1 MSDRAEMRGPAPRR
15 RRTTIPG
22 GASGAA
28 TLKRANGGKWHDR
41 GEKAPQGPA
50 SAKTDEAL
58 RHASNN
64 GNVDAQTSEK
74 QPANLPRGEKSA
86 LEDITDRL
94 R

>member
-1 MSDRAEMRGPAPRR
+1 MSDRADMRGPATRR

-28 TLKRANGGKWHDR
+28 SVKRANGGKRPDQ
-41 GEKAPQGPA
+41 GEKPPQYPA
-50 SAKTDEAL
+50 GAKAGEAL

-64 GNVDAQTSEK
+64 GNLDAQTSEK
-74 QPANLPRGEKSA
+74 QPANVPRGQKSA
-86 LEDITDRL
+86 VEDITDRL